1 MKCTVQAHRRCA
13 HVGQGK
19 RPLASVAASAGQNA
33 RSRRT
38 RQLSSDHTPRDQ
50 PGLEAEV
57 GDGARS
63 AASQRSITEPHGAVQ
78 TARKFAAGQENA
90 GMRAAAGAVPS
101 ETQGL
106 RQQQQPDSGGAQED
120 EALAAGDA
128 SGGASG
134 TDQLQQLMPSTAILQ
149 KLYPWLFHQG
159 CTEMTVEYARLVS
172 SA

>member
-1 MKCTVQAHRRCA
+1 M
-13 HVGQGK
+13 GQGK

-63 AASQRSITEPHGAVQ
+63 ATSQRASITEPHGAAVQ

-134 TDQLQQLMPSTAILQ
+134 TDQQLQQLMPSTAILQ